1 MKAIKLA
8 NSSTERARLKEKC
21 LAILAKAEE
30 IKKIE
35 QWQPQT
41 GHPSTV
47 RTPSEITRV
56 PQSRRQLSTR
66 EEVIL
71 LEGSKLHG
79 LIFPP
84 WKSEP
89 DEQEFTAS
97 TGEIYTCVPRPHYVT
112 SHLTLLQRPVKNQYI
127 KYSC

>member
-1 MKAIKLA
+1 M
-8 NSSTERARLKEKC
+8 
-21 LAILAKAEE
+21 
-30 IKKIE
+30 
-35 QWQPQT
+35 
-41 GHPSTV
+41 
-47 RTPSEITRV
+47 RV

-89 DEQEFTAS
+89 DEQEFAAK
-97 TGEIYTCVPRPHYVT
+97 GEIYTCVSRLHGDYFSSDTAAEIRQKSIYQILMLMPRET
-112 SHLTLLQRPVKNQYI
+112 GKDLWT
-127 KYSC
+127 C